1 MGIRRQFEEEMVE
14 AEEHVRVPDITVDP
28 IQEVVVSDVE
38 RYTSDGSESEGSES
52 ALSSSDGEG
61 VEEIPGEC
69 PVCRYMREGPC
80 GAEYLVFDKECVK
93 RETEEMPEECS
104 EHFLAMRAC
113 FEQHEY
119 YAFILEM
126 FEDALGDKAKA
137 DDSTADES
145 TADDS
150 AAAASAADDST
161 ATAADDSTATAADD
175 DSASAS
181 SESDDPAADDS
192 TSSASEV
199 D

>member
-1 MGIRRQFEEEMVE
+1 MG
-14 AEEHVRVPDITVDP
+14 
-28 IQEVVVSDVE
+28 
-38 RYTSDGSESEGSES
+38 
-52 ALSSSDGEG
+52 
-61 VEEIPGEC
+61 C

-104 EHFLAMRAC
+104 EHFLAMGAC

-119 YAFILEM
+119 CAFILEM

-150 AAAASAADDST
+150 AAAADDST
-161 ATAADDSTATAADD
+161 ATAADDSA
-175 DSASAS
+175 ASAS
-181 SESDDPAADDS
+181 SESDDPAAYDS

-199 D
+199 DTPTTDIDVPTSSPTS

>member
-1 MGIRRQFEEEMVE
+1 MG
-14 AEEHVRVPDITVDP
+14 
-28 IQEVVVSDVE
+28 S
-38 RYTSDGSESEGSES
+38 
-52 ALSSSDGEG
+52 GEG

-150 AAAASAADDST
+150 AAAASDSAATAADDSAVTVADDST
-161 ATAADDSTATAADD
+161 ATAADDSTATAAD
-175 DSASAS
+175 
-181 SESDDPAADDS
+181 
-192 TSSASEV
+192 
-199 D
+199 